1 MALTEAKDIELL
13 YDLWEQNIETLR
25 ALHRYSKEEPGIV
38 PKLVAHLRSCAV
50 GLVKQANTAQALE
63 KTKVARSD
71 DPSARRII
79 DKSALAISEP
89 KRIRC
94 IEHLRYVA
102 SQPCVICG
110 RSPSH
115 AHHVRYAQRR
125 GLGIKVSDEFT
136 VPLCATHHGQLN
148 NTKKEREWWQ
158 ARKIDPL
165 MIAST
170 MWRESQSRSPDPT
183 QAVDKEPIVSLPQAS
198 STGSSTP

>member
-1 MALTEAKDIELL
+1 M
-13 YDLWEQNIETLR
+13 
-25 ALHRYSKEEPGIV
+25 HRSSKEKPGIV
-38 PKLVAHLRSCAV
+38 PKLVAHLRSCAI
-50 GLVKQANTAQALE
+50 GLVKQASTAQALE
-63 KTKVARSD
+63 KTNVARSD
-71 DPSARRII
+71 DPVARRTI

-94 IEHLRYVA
+94 KEHLRYVA

-125 GLGIKVSDEFT
+125 GLGIKVSDVFT
-136 VPLCATHHGQLN
+136 VPLCATHHQQLH
-148 NTKKEREWWQ
+148 NTTKEREWWQ

-170 MWRESQSRSPDPT
+170 LWRESQSRFPDPT
-183 QAVDKEPIVSLPQAS
+183 QAVDKEPIASLPQAS
-198 STGSSTP
+198 STESSTP